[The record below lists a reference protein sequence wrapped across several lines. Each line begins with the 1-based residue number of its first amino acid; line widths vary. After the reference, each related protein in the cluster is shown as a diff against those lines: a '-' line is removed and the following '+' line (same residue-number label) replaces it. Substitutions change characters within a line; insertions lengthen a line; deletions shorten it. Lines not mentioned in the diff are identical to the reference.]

1 MNSSFLSIENES
13 HNASAGNEDF
23 ENDSFL
29 ISQQECEAED
39 FMLLP
44 DEFPD
49 FNLRESV
56 VAVPLHSTPVKRA
69 VRNEAINESSTAY
82 LSSKSFDATLSS
94 VLLGESGNDLS
105 SDLSFSVIPAA
116 EDHSVTD
123 LSPVTKKGRF
133 LTSDCFPPC
142 CSNCC
147 LDNIDIK
154 PQKSLVSKNIIEQN
168 QFLMDSFNLMSNK
181 DNGIQHMIAGKA
193 VCKNAFIVYFKI
205 SNQRYERIFKQF
217 TENPTLKI
225 QRKPVIRSD
234 STKVTEAK
242 AWIARY
248 FKRIGDSMPHVEQ
261 THLPHGLTKQDVY
274 LTMKQELSQQG
285 VMSTISLS
293 HFYAI
298 WDTSF
303 SNVLIPKV
311 NMCVT

>member
-1 MNSSFLSIENES
+1 
-13 HNASAGNEDF
+13 
-23 ENDSFL
+23 
-29 ISQQECEAED
+29 
-39 FMLLP
+39 
-44 DEFPD
+44 
-49 FNLRESV
+49 
-56 VAVPLHSTPVKRA
+56 
-69 VRNEAINESSTAY
+69 
-82 LSSKSFDATLSS
+82 
-94 VLLGESGNDLS
+94 
-105 SDLSFSVIPAA
+105 
-116 EDHSVTD
+116 
-123 LSPVTKKGRF
+123 
-133 LTSDCFPPC
+133 
-142 CSNCC
+142 
-147 LDNIDIK
+147 
-154 PQKSLVSKNIIEQN
+154 
-168 QFLMDSFNLMSNK
+168 MDSFNLMSNK

-303 SNVLIPKV
+303 SNVLIPKHNLFSKCNICTMYNKERLLLSKERLEELKAKYQLHLENV
-311 NMCVT
+311 ERERKKYYHH